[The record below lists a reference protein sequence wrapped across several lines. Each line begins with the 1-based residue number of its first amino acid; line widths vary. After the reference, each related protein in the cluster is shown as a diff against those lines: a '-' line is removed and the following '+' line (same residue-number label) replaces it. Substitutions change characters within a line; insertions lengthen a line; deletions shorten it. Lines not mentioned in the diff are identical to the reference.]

1 MRLLAL
7 LIASMVAAGCAT
19 AGPSRAERSPSPA
32 DPASP
37 AAALPATRSSGAPL
51 RPVPNP
57 IEYPEAW
64 LAAVE
69 RGTRTREGSPGPR
82 YWQQYARYQ
91 LTARIDAEQ
100 RRLDGTAAITYFNRS
115 PDSLP
120 VLHLD
125 LVQNVHDSGAMRL
138 EPMEVTGG
146 MRLRRVAVNG
156 AEMRELGDTDPAPGH
171 VVFGTRLLVAPP
183 RALQAGDSVRLDIE
197 WSFTIPQQGAS
208 GRMGWSDDMFFIAYW
223 YPQMTVYDDVIGW
236 HPDAFLGP
244 SEFYH
249 GFADYELTVD
259 APAGWLVRATGRH
272 ENPEATLSGAAL
284 ERLRVAESSDTAV
297 RIADAATLGAALR
310 QGTRGRLQWRFRAD
324 SVRDIA
330 FSANRRAVWEAAR
343 TRVGDRNGDGSP
355 DFSRVEAVWRETA
368 PRWQHMVRYEQH
380 AIDFLSRYTGIA
392 YPWPH
397 MTAIEGGGI
406 IGGGMEF
413 PMMTLIGDYN
423 AQGDSALYW
432 VTAHELAHM
441 WVPMMVGSDER
452 RHAWFD
458 EGTTTY
464 NENMARMEFFPGT
477 NHHLPDQRAYVGLAQ
492 SAREGEI
499 LRWSN
504 YHYSPAAYGIASY
517 QKPATVMRALRA
529 VLGDE
534 TFHRG
539 YRQFLR
545 QWSYRHPTPWDFF
558 RTMETVSGRNLGW
571 FWRAWYAETW
581 QLDQAIA
588 SVTATP
594 AGTRIVVEDRGDV
607 PMPVRLA
614 LTRPDGT
621 VERREIPVDVWL
633 AGERRAELVVP
644 GTVTRVEIDPE
655 SVFPDVDRGNNG
667 WMGGAATGA
676 GSIRP

>member
-1 MRLLAL
+1 MRAL
-7 LIASMVAAGCAT
+7 GALIAASITLGCAT
-19 AGPSRAERSPSPA
+19 SPPLPSTAVITPPA
-32 DPASP
+32 PGVAAVRPPAS
-37 AAALPATRSSGAPL
+37 L
-51 RPVPNP
+51 RPVVNP
-57 IEYPEAW
+57 LEYPEAW

-69 RGTRTREGSPGPR
+69 RGTRSRDGAPGPR
-82 YWQQYARYQ
+82 YWQQYARYR
-91 LTARIDAEQ
+91 LTARIDAAQ
-100 RRLDGTAAITYFNRS
+100 RRVEGTAAITYHNRS

-120 VLHLD
+120 MLHLD
-125 LVQNVHDSGAMRL
+125 LVQNVHDSGAIRN

-146 MRLRRVAVNG
+146 IRLGRVAVDG
-156 AEMRELGDTDPAPGH
+156 AEMRELRDADPVPGYA
-171 VVFGTRLLVAPP
+171 VFGTRLIIAPP
-183 RALQAGDSVRLDIE
+183 RALQPGDSVRLDIE
-197 WSFTIPQQGAS
+197 WSFTVPQQGAS
-208 GRMGWSDDMFFIAYW
+208 GRMGWSDDLFFVAYW

-236 HPDAFLGP
+236 HPDAFLGM

-259 APAGWLVRATGRH
+259 APAGWLVRATGRQ
-272 ENPEATLSGAAL
+272 ENAQATFTDAAL
-284 ERLRVAESSDTAV
+284 ARLRSAESSDTAV
-297 RIADAATLGAALR
+297 RIADATTLGAALR
-310 QGTRGRLQWRFRAD
+310 AGTGGRLLWRFRAD

-343 TRVGDRNGDGSP
+343 ARVGDRNGDGRA
-355 DFSRVEAVWRETA
+355 DFTRIEAVWRESA

-380 AIDFLSRYTGIA
+380 AIDFLSRYTGIH

-397 MTAIEGGGI
+397 MTAVEGGGI

-441 WVPMMVGSDER
+441 WVPMIVGSDER
-452 RHAWFD
+452 RYAWFD

-464 NENMARMEFFPGT
+464 NENMARMEFFPGI
-477 NHHLPDQRAYVGLAQ
+477 NHHVPDQRAYVGLALSGQ
-492 SAREGEI
+492 EGEI

-517 QKPATVMRALRA
+517 QKPAAVMRALRE
-529 VLGDE
+529 VLGDD

-558 RTMETVSGRNLGW
+558 RSMESVSGRDLGW

-581 QLDQAIA
+581 RLDQAIV
-588 SVTATP
+588 SVSTTAE
-594 AGTRIVVEDRGDV
+594 GTRIVVEDRGDA

-621 VERREIPVDVWL
+621 VERRTIPVDVWL
-633 AGERRAELVVP
+633 AGERRAELTVP
-644 GTVTRVEIDPE
+644 GSVSRVEIDPE
-655 SVFPDVDRGNNG
+655 AVFPDVDRGNNG
-667 WMGGAATGA
+667 WMGGGGSGA
-676 GSIRP
+676 SSDRR